1 MTKRILIADDDLL
14 LRELL
19 VARLSTAGH
28 DLDLAADGEEAL
40 VKLRR
45 RHFDLV
51 LLDLRMPR
59 MDGIEV
65 LQSMKALPSHEGTKV
80 IVLTG
85 SRSEDDVAD
94 AERLGVE
101 SYLAKP
107 VDIEKLA
114 ERVEIVLNPSGTKA
128 QKTWLVED
136 FTNEDVVLRS

>member
-45 RHFDLV
+45 RAFDLV

-65 LQSMKALPSHEGTKV
+65 LQSMKAIPSHEATKV

-114 ERVEIVLNPSGTKA
+114 ERVEMVLNPSGCRA

-136 FTNEDVVLRS
+136 FTSEDVVLRS

>member
-19 VARLSTAGH
+19 VARLSTTGH

-45 RHFDLV
+45 RSFDLV

-65 LQSMKALPSHEGTKV
+65 LQSMKAIPGHKATKV

-107 VDIEKLA
+107 VDIERLA
-114 ERVEIVLNPSGTKA
+114 ERIEMVLNPSGSKA